1 MRARTLRTYAWWIT
15 KFSDFC
21 GGALTKECFEKKTHE
36 FIEHLKREGYAPS
49 SIRIAYAAIKMYAE
63 GYGVNLRLTNLP
75 PIEEKIPPY
84 LEEDEVK
91 KLIDGTLCLR
101 DKAII
106 ALLYDC
112 ALRVGELIELDV
124 EDIDLKDR
132 TILIKGR
139 EKSRFPQRLPI
150 SEKTA
155 KILEEYI
162 REYGLEEGMPLF
174 PSTRGGRMTNHGV
187 YYVVR
192 SWSERILGKKAH
204 PHMLRHTAAVMLRR
218 HNVDVATIADFL
230 GHKSTTVTRRYAR
243 IVPSEL
249 KKLPSRL

>member
-1 MRARTLRTYAWWIT
+1 M
-15 KFSDFC
+15 
-21 GGALTKECFEKKTHE
+21 TKECFEKKAHE

-124 EDIDLKDR
+124 EDLDLKDR

-174 PSTRGGRMTNHGV
+174 PSTRDGRMTNHGV